1 MKTLFETPRLLLRE
15 FDVSDARAL
24 YELNSDPEVM
34 RYTGDKPFSSIAE
47 AETFV
52 QDYDAYKKQ
61 GFGRWAVISKASG
74 QLIGWCGL
82 KRNEKDLVDIG
93 FRFFRDQW
101 GKGYATEAAKATLDY
116 GFEVLGLEQI
126 IGRAARENAA
136 SLRVLEKL
144 GMVYW
149 KEDTCMGIDN
159 SLYYKIDREQYEDEA
174 GRVPGSIDD
183 PNF

>member
-24 YELNSDPEVM
+24 YKLNSDTEVM

-47 AETFV
+47 AKTFV
-52 QDYDAYKKQ
+52 QDYDAYEKQ
-61 GFGRWAVISKASG
+61 GFGRWAVISKATG
-74 QLIGWCGL
+74 QFIGWCGL

-101 GKGYATEAAKATLDY
+101 GKGYATEAAKATLVY
-116 GFEVLGLEQI
+116 GFEQLGLERI
-126 IGRAARENAA
+126 IGRAARENTA

-144 GMVYW
+144 GMDYW
-149 KEDTCMGIDN
+149 KQDSCMGIAN
-159 SLYYKIDREQYEDEA
+159 SLYYKIDKDQFNSGKDQ
-174 GRVPGSIDD
+174 S
-183 PNF
+183 